1 MTNNYGYWN
10 RMKMLVSDYVEQ
22 FIQSRPYKYSSKQT
36 LIRDIKKLGLWDR
49 DIAEVS
55 SGYVRDFVE
64 QIANHNS
71 RRRLYITARAVFK
84 ELNVCQDLPVL
95 ETVPREYEFPTQA
108 ELEWMINKSKY
119 RLQLLLCMY
128 AGLRVGEACAI
139 TPAKLQGEYL
149 IIDQAWSQDGMHLGS
164 PKTYGKVLIPEW
176 LADEVRAMKAEDI
189 WKKGMTTKLVSGST
203 YKISHMKSSRE
214 LTGNKFLNPHLLRHW
229 FATDMIRRGVN
240 PEIVR
245 RQMRHKK
252 IETTMKVYVQVNNK
266 EIQSAIPT
274 RPNEA
279 ISRESVSN
287 NVISINSKTR
297 KC

>member
-1 MTNNYGYWN
+1 
-10 RMKMLVSDYVEQ
+10 MLVSNYVEQ

-36 LIRDIKKLGLWDR
+36 LIRDIKKLQLWDK
-49 DIAEVS
+49 DTDEVN
-55 SGYVRDFVE
+55 SGYVRDIVE
-64 QIANHNS
+64 IISNHNS

-84 ELNVCQDLPVL
+84 DLGKCQDLPVL
-95 ETVPREYEFPTQA
+95 ETVPREYEFPTQT

-139 TPAKLQGEYL
+139 TPAKIQGNYL

-164 PKTYGKVLIPEW
+164 PKTYGKVLIPDW
-176 LADEVRAMKAEDI
+176 LIEEVQQMKESDI

-266 EIQSAIPT
+266 EIESAIPM
-274 RPNEA
+274 RPEERIVA
-279 ISRESVSN
+279 DLDSRS
-287 NVISINSKTR
+287 NVISINSKSR

>member
-1 MTNNYGYWN
+1 
-10 RMKMLVSDYVEQ
+10 MKMLVSEYVEQ

-36 LIRDIKKLGLWDR
+36 LIRDIKKLQLWDK
-49 DIAEVS
+49 DVSEVN
-55 SGYVRDFVE
+55 SGYIRDLVE
-64 QIANHNS
+64 EISNHNS
-71 RRRLYITARAVFK
+71 RRRLYITARSVFK
-84 ELNVCQDLPVL
+84 DLGKCQDLPVMD
-95 ETVPREYEFPTQA
+95 TVPREYSFPSQN

-139 TPAKLQGEYL
+139 TPEKLQGNYL
-149 IIDQAWSQDGMHLGS
+149 IIDQAWSQDGLHLGS
-164 PKTYGKVLIPEW
+164 PKTYGKVLIPDW
-176 LADEVRAMKAEDI
+176 LAEEVKNMRPEEL
-189 WKKGMTTKLVSGST
+189 WRKGMTTKLVSGST

-214 LTGNKFLNPHLLRHW
+214 LTGGKFLNPHLLRHW

-266 EIQSAIPT
+266 EIESALPM
-274 RPNEA
+274 RPLERNFNQNNA
-279 ISRESVSN
+279 KN
-287 NVISINSKTR
+287 NVISINSKSR

>member
-1 MTNNYGYWN
+1 
-10 RMKMLVSDYVEQ
+10 MLVSEYVEQ
-22 FIQSRPYKYSSKQT
+22 FIQSRPYKYSTKQT
-36 LIRDIKKLGLWDR
+36 LIRDVKKLQLWDKNI
-49 DIAEVS
+49 DEVN
-55 SGYVRDFVE
+55 SGYVRDIVE
-64 QIANHNS
+64 VISNHNS
-71 RRRLYITARAVFK
+71 RRRLYITARAVFRDLGK
-84 ELNVCQDLPVL
+84 CQDLPVL
-95 ETVPREYEFPTQA
+95 ETVPREYEFPTQS

-139 TPAKLQGEYL
+139 TPSKLQGNYL

-164 PKTYGKVLIPEW
+164 PKTYGKVLIPDW
-176 LADEVRAMKAEDI
+176 LADEVKNMKDSDI
-189 WKKGMTTKLVSGST
+189 WKKGMTTKLVSSST

-214 LTGNKFLNPHLLRHW
+214 LTGNRFLNPHLLRHW

-266 EIQSAIPT
+266 EIESAIPL
-274 RPNEA
+274 RPDER
-279 ISRESVSN
+279 IGSVVASGD
-287 NVISINSKTR
+287 NVISILSKSK